1 MGKRDAATKLFLWE
15 LQGLGSKVSKAVE
28 ASPEKPLWEIVEN
41 MEKEDPSLR
50 EAEKAKKRLREP
62 EGLESFL
69 RLREESELDKLWED
83 FEALRGKLSQDEVQ
97 AWHSRIA
104 ELSGRLIKGE
114 KSGLKADLARAKR
127 DMMRLGFESDLIREL
142 SGREE
147 DAGPHAVLVFDL
159 YGSFICGSGMLKDI
173 DLQGLQRIVFAA
185 GGEGHTGIY
194 PTGDPRMV
202 LVMGHTYAVVVSFR
216 GAPDVNATTL
226 LEKSLKALERRTHA
240 PVVRKTME
248 NYAQGLLKILRK
260 GSL

>member
-15 LQGLGSKVSKAVE
+15 LQGLGPKVIKAIE

-41 MEKEDPSLR
+41 LEKEDPSLR
-50 EAEKAKKRLREP
+50 ETERGKKEP
-62 EGLESFL
+62 KEPVGLESFL

-83 FEALRGKLSQDEVQ
+83 FEALRGRLSPDEVQ
-97 AWHSRIA
+97 AWQSRIA
-104 ELSGRLIKGE
+104 ELSGRLIKGD

-127 DMMRLGFESDLIREL
+127 DMMRLDFESDLIREL

-159 YGSFICGSGMLKDI
+159 YGSFICGSGILKDV
-173 DLQGLQRIVFAA
+173 DLQGLQRLVFSA

-194 PTGDPRMV
+194 STGDPRTV
-202 LVMGHTYAVVVSFR
+202 LVVGKRYAVVVSFR
-216 GAPDVNATTL
+216 TAPDVNATTL
-226 LEKSLKALERRTHA
+226 LEKSLRALERKTHA
-240 PVVRKTME
+240 PIVRRTME
-248 NYAQGLLKILRK
+248 NYAEGLLKILRK